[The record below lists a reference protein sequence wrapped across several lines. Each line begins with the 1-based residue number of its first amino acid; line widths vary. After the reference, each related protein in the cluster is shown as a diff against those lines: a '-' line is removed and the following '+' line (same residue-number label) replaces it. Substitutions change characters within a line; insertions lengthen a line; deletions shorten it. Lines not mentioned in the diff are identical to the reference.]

1 MMPLENTVFLDKDS
15 MLSPMQW
22 QESINAAGFDV
33 QFTSEFDVYDFEGFV
48 NATLE
53 GRKAGFEY
61 YFEAIEEDMLDA
73 ELKTQIAGKTHIVT
87 LVTHSD
93 LDKTR
98 SSCLAAAVLCKAVK
112 GYLWDGDEECLYS
125 ADDCAGWLQGQAGL
139 L

>member
-1 MMPLENTVFLDKDS
+1 MPLENTVFLDKES
-15 MLSPMQW
+15 MLNPEQW
-22 QESINAAGFDV
+22 QAAIQDAGFDM
-33 QFTSEFDVYDFEGFV
+33 QITSDFDVYGFEGFV

-61 YFEAIEEDMLDA
+61 YFETIEDDMLDA

-98 SSCLAAAVLCKAVK
+98 SSCLAAAVLCKAV
-112 GYLWDGDEECLYS
+112 GGFLWDGDEECLYT
-125 ADDCAGWLQGQAGL
+125 ADDCAGWLQGQAAL
-139 L
+139 

>member
-1 MMPLENTVFLDKDS
+1 MPLENTVFLDKDS
-15 MLSPMQW
+15 MLTPTQW
-22 QESINAAGFDV
+22 QAAIQAAGFDL
-33 QFTSEFDVYDFEGFV
+33 QITSDFEVYNFEGFV

-61 YFEAIEEDMLDA
+61 YFEAIEDDMLNA
-73 ELKTQIAGKTHIVT
+73 ELKGQIDGKTHIVT

-98 SSCLAAAVLCKAVK
+98 SSCLAAAVLCKAVN
-112 GYLWDGDEECLYS
+112 GFLWDGDEECLYS
-125 ADDCAGWLQGQAGL
+125 AADCAGWLQGQAGL

>member
-1 MMPLENTVFLDKDS
+1 MPLENTVFLDKES
-15 MLSPMQW
+15 MLSPAQW
-22 QESINAAGFDV
+22 QVAIQSAGFELAI
-33 QFTSEFDVYDFEGFV
+33 TSDFDVYSFEGFV

-73 ELKTQIAGKTHIVT
+73 ELKKQIAGKTHIVT

-98 SSCLAAAVLCKAVK
+98 SSCLAAAVLCKAVN
-112 GYLWDGDEECLYS
+112 GFLWDGDEECLYT
-125 ADDCAGWLQGQAGL
+125 ADDCAGWLQGQAQL
-139 L
+139 